1 MASLNQMVSNNYL
14 RANLSAKR
22 QRPPSDP
29 PEEPGIVPASASS
42 ADAAQVP
49 ASAVAAPTSTP
60 TPVAPNAP
68 VAAKPPPAKK
78 FRASSAAGNNGNNVE
93 GEITDAILAAAA
105 KRHAAPEFLQPR
117 PAARLA
123 DLAGIDAIT
132 AQVCVTGRWVGPR
145 GSTYRQPLIPFAL
158 DALTSPLLMSLPRPP
173 PHPGPLPHP
182 QVQELVFYP
191 VRYPE
196 LYR

>member
-22 QRPPSDP
+22 QRPPADP
-29 PEEPGIVPASASS
+29 PEETGSVPASTGG
-42 ADAAQVP
+42 ADAAP
-49 ASAVAAPTSTP
+49 APAAANATANATTTAATTATTAATPAPAAPT
-60 TPVAPNAP
+60 AP
-68 VAAKPPPAKK
+68 VVAKPPPAKK
-78 FRASSAAGNNGNNVE
+78 LRASVASTGSAAAAAGNPGNVE

-132 AQVCVTGRWVGPR
+132 AQV
-145 GSTYRQPLIPFAL
+145 
-158 DALTSPLLMSLPRPP
+158 
-173 PHPGPLPHP
+173 
-182 QVQELVFYP
+182 QELVFYP
-191 VRYPE
+191 VRYPG
-196 LYR
+196 LYRYDTSQQPLPPPRAGQNPSQW